1 MRRGAHLIAG
11 AILASV
17 STLHSAEAAH
27 ARLLFRVDKVSAI
40 IQGTTLTIDAIG
52 AVSTGGWG
60 RPRLRVKPSAPEA
73 HIVEVEFSRG
83 STSREK
89 DCDRGS
95 VADEGTTSHTASPL
109 WRCGG
114 ENPFA
119 NERDHDPD
127 PALNLIAPVHR
138 RPSKSIL

>member
-52 AVSTGGWG
+52 AVTTGGWG

-73 HIVEVEFSRG
+73 HIVEVEFLADPPPAKKTVIEALLPMKAQLRTPIPRYG
-83 STSREK
+83 A
-89 DCDRGS
+89 
-95 VADEGTTSHTASPL
+95 VAVRILSQTNEITTQIQ
-109 WRCGG
+109 R
-114 ENPFA
+114 
-119 NERDHDPD
+119 
-127 PALNLIAPVHR
+127 
-138 RPSKSIL
+138 